1 MSTFSKQLKEG
12 SLVILDGTFTKDEV
26 LVYAPKA
33 KQLLKKKISLD
44 GFRDGNIPDSL
55 IESKVGAHAIHDT
68 AAELLLQ
75 EKLTSILMEHG
86 VLPLV
91 APHASIHTHDD
102 GSAHVTIEA
111 TVYPTVTLGDYK
123 ALAVSVNKNTNKEVH
138 ITDEDVSNA
147 LIHFRRERVRVEA
160 LEGGA
165 TPEAAL
171 QAAEAAVVE
180 TLPPLDEAFV
190 TQIGFESVTAFEDNL
205 KKNLHTSKSDQI
217 RSEHR
222 AAILKAITDTTD
234 ADVPMPLVEYEI
246 AKMES
251 GLAQYLNEA
260 GMTLDGYLTQIHKT
274 RDDLHAEWKS
284 EATNRAK
291 TQLALIEISKR
302 EHITEDAKERDALVN
317 SVMERMK
324 DADKNAVEAHYT
336 TLLRNEKVMSFLEG
350 LAG

>member
-12 SLVILDGTFTKDEV
+12 SLVVLDGTFTKDEV
-26 LVYAPKA
+26 LAYTAKA
-33 KQLLKKKISLD
+33 KQLLKKRISLD

-55 IESKVGAHAIHDT
+55 IEAKVGAHAIHDT

-75 EKLTSILMEHG
+75 EKLTNILMEHG

-91 APHASIHTHDD
+91 TPHASIHTHDD

-123 ALAVSVNKNTNKEVH
+123 SLAADANKNVKEVAV
-138 ITDEDVSNA
+138 TDEDVANA

-180 TLPPLDEAFV
+180 TLPPLDETFV
-190 TQIGFESVTAFEDNL
+190 TQIGFESVAAFEENL

-234 ADVPMPLVEYEI
+234 ADVPLPLIEYEI

-260 GMTLDGYLTQIHKT
+260 GMTLDGYLAQIQKT
-274 RDDLHAEWKS
+274 RDDLHTDWKP
-284 EATNRAK
+284 EATTRAK
-291 TQLALIEISKR
+291 TQLALIEIAKR
-302 EHITEDAKERDALVN
+302 EQITEDAKERDALVA

-336 TLLRNEKVMSFLEG
+336 TLLRNEKVMTFLEG
-350 LAG
+350 LSE

>member
-1 MSTFSKQLKEG
+1 MSTFSKQQKEG
-12 SLVILDGTFTKDEV
+12 SLVVLDGTFTKDEV
-26 LVYAPKA
+26 LAYTNKA
-33 KQLLKKKISLD
+33 KQLLKKQISLD
-44 GFRDGNIPDSL
+44 GFRDGSVPDSL
-55 IESKVGAHAIHDT
+55 IEAKVGSRTIHDT

-75 EKLTSILMEHG
+75 EKLTQILIEHG

-123 ALAVSVNKNTNKEVH
+123 STALEINKNKKVVSVT
-138 ITDEDVSNA
+138 EDDIANA

-160 LEGGA
+160 LESGA

-171 QAAEAAVVE
+171 QAAESAVIE

-190 TQIGFESVTAFEDNL
+190 TQIGFESVAAFEENL
-205 KKNLHTSKSDQI
+205 KKNLHTSKEDQT

-234 ADVPMPLVEYEI
+234 ADVPGPLVEYEI

-260 GMTLDGYLTQIHKT
+260 GMTLDGYLSQIKKT
-274 RDDLHAEWKS
+274 RDDIHAEWRP
-284 EATNRAK
+284 EATIRAK
-291 TQLALIEISKR
+291 TQLALIEIAKR
-302 EHITEDAKERDALVN
+302 ENISEDTKERDALVQ

-336 TLLRNEKVMSFLEG
+336 TLLRNEKVMAFLESIT
-350 LAG
+350 